1 MAGGEKPLKISL
13 ITLPKEARASFEAP
27 VANPKK
33 PVSSEPRRAM
43 RSADCRKTWNEI
55 VDLAEGREAPAAEA
69 HVANCADCAKRLAD
83 LRRMIRNTALEVHN
97 APANSIS
104 KAQAIFA
111 PRKPVFLAGLS
122 AIGAGARAVGE
133 ATQIRREVEGI
144 SVRLMIRPSGSDW
157 QVLGQITGSSA
168 TELLFGDRTI
178 TIENGTFEFI
188 ADNIEEDIWLEEAD
202 RLVRIP
208 LTAE

>member
-1 MAGGEKPLKISL
+1 
-13 ITLPKEARASFEAP
+13 
-27 VANPKK
+27 
-33 PVSSEPRRAM
+33 M
-43 RSADCRKTWNEI
+43 RSADCRKTWNEMI
-55 VDLAEGREAPAAEA
+55 DLAEGREAPAAAA
-69 HVANCADCAKRLAD
+69 HVANCADCAKRLDD

-97 APANSIS
+97 APATSIS
-104 KAQAIFA
+104 KAQAIFV

-133 ATQIRREVEGI
+133 ATQIRREAEGI

-178 TIENGTFEFI
+178 TIENGTFDFI